1 MNGIEQSARG
11 VLAVF
16 GRVGGHCV
24 FLSNAIHPRRNFRGL
39 FFVSL
44 FFSLFSRRL
53 FWRTGPRCISLW
65 SSSAHVSCSWEGV
78 KNEW

>member
-39 FFVSL
+39 FSAL
-44 FFSLFSRRL
+44 FSSLFSLAACSGAPARVVSHSGRVL
-53 FWRTGPRCISLW
+53 RTCRVVGK
-65 SSSAHVSCSWEGV
+65 A
-78 KNEW
+78 